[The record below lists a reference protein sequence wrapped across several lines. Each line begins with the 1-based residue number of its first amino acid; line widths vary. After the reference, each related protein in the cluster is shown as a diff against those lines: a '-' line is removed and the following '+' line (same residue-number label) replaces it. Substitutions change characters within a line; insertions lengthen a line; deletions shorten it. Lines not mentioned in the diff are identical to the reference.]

1 VAGFGGSGCGNLS
14 LARFTQ
20 AGATA
25 QTITL
30 AGNNTATLTIGPASS
45 FAGALTVSTPSII
58 LNTSAFQAFTL
69 TKTGTQTDNQRG
81 GNTFNGVM
89 TVNNQGGDLM
99 FGSNPADAGDTWGA
113 DAIFNNTG
121 GYRLRIA
128 EETLGTVFNA
138 NATFNNTSATDV
150 QSRIQISRLA
160 GSSTTFNGTTTI
172 FNNGNASDIHISYD
186 AGSLTTFN
194 GPVIYTNSATTAA
207 SENYIGYNGNVAF
220 TSDLQITNNTTDII
234 YMSFG
239 TGLVSFGN
247 GTITTGSFATGSLR
261 FRNFTQTGATAQT
274 FSLTGTASLYLG
286 PASTFNGN
294 VNFTAPQLYLN
305 GCTYAGSATLEKTGA
320 TDNAGTG
327 GNTFNGTTTIT
338 NSGSGYLLLGN
349 TNADQFNGVTTFNN
363 TGSYRI
369 YFGHNHGGQTTT
381 FATDVTLNTNKSG
394 GADQWSYLI
403 NEGVNTSVSFG
414 GNLTINCAGTLQS
427 NHRILQGAGTSAT
440 YAGDVV
446 INATNTHASTAITMG
461 VVGVSTYNGNITV
474 TNSGGINGVYFNSNA
489 SASSTLAATRSIS
502 IGAGGF
508 FNGTLSLIRFT
519 QVGATP
525 HTLNTFSG
533 TASLVVGPTSAFG
546 GNVDFRAPQIYLNG
560 CTYSG
565 TVTIE
570 KTGATDN
577 AGTGGNIFTGVT
589 TITNSGT
596 GYLMTGNGSRDQ
608 FLSAATFNN
617 TGSYR
622 FFIAYNHPGQ
632 TTTFAGDVIL
642 NSAKTGGADQWSFF
656 VGDAGASAFSIG
668 GSLTIN
674 CSGAIR
680 SDHRILNGVGSSAVY
695 SGPVTINLS
704 NSSPNTTI
712 TMGENGTSTYNGNIL
727 VSNSG
732 GAAGIT
738 FNNGASAS
746 SVLNGT
752 IAAGVFSSG
761 SLNLYRFTQV
771 GALPENLT
779 LTGTSLLRVGPT
791 SSFDGDVTFVSPQLL
806 LNGATYNGIT
816 YLEKNGATNNQGTGN
831 NIFNSTATIVNSSS
845 AVLRTNGNNTFNGTT
860 TITNSGSQDIL
871 LELVSGSTYNGDVT
885 FNNTGSSN
893 IRVAYLGATAF
904 NGNIVVN
911 NPVGTGVVFCE
922 SVTATAI
929 LADTKTI
936 TVGGSGFN
944 AGSLNLYR
952 FTQLGGT
959 AQTLTLTGTALLTLG
974 PSSTFN
980 GNVTF
985 ASPRILLN
993 GTTYNGTAT
1002 LEKTSVVADDGN
1014 GGNVF
1019 NSTATIINSG
1029 DSYLRT
1035 GVVSPDIFNDLL
1047 VITNTGASTIRM
1059 ADNSAGNQFNGNIE
1073 LNSTFGG
1080 GIYFGNNAA
1089 GTSTLA
1095 ATRTISVGSSGVISG
1110 DIRLIRFTQVGPTPQ
1125 ALNLSGIAILTLGPT
1140 SSFGGDVDFRA
1151 PQLYLNGT
1159 TFSGTAYLEKEGAT
1173 DNASTGGNTFG
1184 GTTTIVDSGSG
1195 YLLTANTQ
1203 PDIFNGNLTV
1213 TNTGSNIIYLAY
1225 GVAGNQFN
1233 GNITVNSTL
1242 GSQGIYFSNIAA
1254 GSATMGNGAS
1264 LFVGGLGF
1272 SSGNLRFRRFT
1283 QLGGT
1288 PQTLLLT
1295 GTALLELGPTS
1306 TFNGNVDFRSPQ
1318 FELDGTTFNGT
1329 TYLEKTG
1336 AANNDSNG
1344 GNVFNGVTTI
1354 ANSGSGYFRFAV
1366 TTLDAFN
1373 NDLTITNTGSS
1384 TIRMADVIAGTVFNG
1399 NIQVNCTAGNGI
1411 YFGNGGGNASLA
1423 VGRTITVG
1431 GSGFTIG
1438 ELQLIRFTQ
1447 LGATAQNLVLTG
1459 TGLLR
1464 LGPTTTFNAD
1474 ADLRAPQI
1482 LLNGATYFGTTYIEK
1497 TGATDNAG
1505 NGGNTFNGVTTLA
1518 NSGSGQFYTGNV
1530 SPDIFNN
1537 SLTVTNTGTNYIRLA
1552 ENSAG
1557 NQFNGNVTFNCTAGN
1572 GILIGNAAG
1581 GFATLAAGQTFN
1593 IGTFTVGELRLRR
1606 VTQLGAT
1613 PQSMTLTGTST
1624 FRAGP
1629 STTWNGDLTV
1639 SSPALFLDGVT
1650 LNGAT
1655 NSITKTGASTDNSVG
1670 GNNFSGNTTFTNSGA
1685 GIFRFAVTTAD
1696 TYNGSTTFVRSNGTI
1711 QPAYNNINIVNGDLS
1726 TNSTTAITFGAN
1738 NGSITF
1744 SGGNAQSIS
1753 KVAGASPL
1761 FTRITM
1767 GKTGNELT
1775 LNTDISVTLSGT
1787 FTTGVINTTSL
1798 NLLNFADNATVT
1810 GGVDASYV
1818 DGPVRKTGND
1828 PFTFPVGDNGF
1839 YRPVSISAPTG
1850 VAHHFTAQYFNVNH
1864 NLGSPAVW
1872 DPSFYTVSGCEYWV
1886 VDRNTAP
1893 TSNVFVTLSW
1903 NESACNPG
1911 YITNPADLRVTRWN
1925 GTNWV
1930 DHGNGG
1936 TTGTA
1941 TNGTII
1947 SSAAITSFSPITL
1960 ASVSAANP
1968 LPVELAWF
1976 KASITPDNSV
1986 KLEWHTDSELNN
1998 ESFDIER
2005 SQDGF
2010 DYTAIGKRQGAGTTS
2025 QETDY
2030 VFVDEQPLPGRSY
2043 YRLKQ
2048 NDFNGDFEYSHIVS
2062 VVFGETNEPFSVSP
2076 NPAGKEWV
2084 TFNRKVNAVVLNN
2097 LNQTVGT
2104 YNEATGFNT
2113 SELAPGI
2120 YVVRTQLGEIF
2131 RLVVK

>member
-1 VAGFGGSGCGNLS
+1 MISFSTMKKNGFILIIAITLLIGFSSALSAQSRFWVAGAAGNWNDTNNWSTASGGAPGASVPGAGNLAVFDANGSGNCTLDIGPTVAGITVNGYTGTIDLAGFNLTTTGVNTFTTGSFINSGGAAAVTLNTAGLTTFNGTQFSANINGSTGRALFNGSTFNNSVTITKTANTTDIGTGNNTFNGAVSLTNISANSLRLGTTNPDIFNGALALNSGSTGTIDLAYTSAANQFNGNISITYTATAAITFGANGGTSTLAAGQTISIAGFGGSGCGNLS

-25 QTITL
+25 QNIAL

-58 LNTSAFQAFTL
+58 LNTSSFQAFTL

-81 GNTFNGVM
+81 GNIFNGVM

-99 FGSNPADAGDTWGA
+99 FGSNPADAGDTWSA

-121 GYRLRIA
+121 GYRIRIS
-128 EETLGTVFNA
+128 EETLGNVFNA

-150 QSRIQISRLA
+150 QSRIQVSRLA
-160 GSSTTFNGTTTI
+160 NSSTTFNGTTTF

-186 AGSLTTFN
+186 AGSSTTFN

-207 SENYIGYNGNVAF
+207 SDHYIGYNGNVAF

-247 GTITTGSFATGSLR
+247 GTITVGGFAAGSLR

-274 FSLTGTASLYLG
+274 FGLTGTASLYLG

-305 GCTYAGSATLEKTGA
+305 GCTYGGTATLEKTGA

-327 GNTFNGTTTIT
+327 GNIFNGTTTIT

-349 TNADQFNGVTTFNN
+349 SNADQFNGVTTFNN
-363 TGSYRI
+363 TGSNRF

-381 FATDVTLNTNKSG
+381 FATDVTLNTNKTG
-394 GADQWSYLI
+394 GVDAWSYLI

-427 NHRILQGAGTSAT
+427 NHRILNGAGTTAT
-440 YAGDVV
+440 YAGNV
-446 INATNTHASTAITMG
+446 IINSTNTNAGTSLTMG
-461 VVGVSTYNGNITV
+461 VSGISTYNGNITV

-489 SASSTLAATRSIS
+489 SASSTLAATRTIS

-508 FNGTLSLIRFT
+508 VNGTLSLIRFT
-519 QVGATP
+519 QIGATP
-525 HTLNTFSG
+525 QTLNTFSG
-533 TASLVVGPTSAFG
+533 TASLIVGPTSQFDG
-546 GNVDFRAPQIYLNG
+546 DVNFVAPQITLSGAAYNG
-560 CTYSG
+560 TAY
-565 TVTIE
+565 IE
-570 KTGATDN
+570 KTGATSN
-577 AGTGGNIFTGVT
+577 TGLGNNTFASTTTIIHNGSGNLRTNGNNVFNGTT
-589 TITNSGT
+589 TITNNSNGDLLLELTSGSTYNDDVTFTNTGTSYVRVAYTGTTIFNGNITVNNTNGIGVYFCENVAGTATLNSPGSIAIGGT
-596 GYLMTGNGSRDQ
+596 GFSTGTLYLARFTQLGATPQNLTLTNTATLTIGPTSQFDGNVTFISPRFTVNTTIFNGTAYLEKNGANNDTSTGGNTFNGATTLVHSGSGHLLMANTLADIFNGDLTVTNTSNNYIYLAYVGANQ
-608 FLSAATFNN
+608 FNGNIILNN
-617 TGSYR
+617 TGS
-622 FFIAYNHPGQ
+622 ALG
-632 TTTFAGDVIL
+632 IL
-642 NSAKTGGADQWSFF
+642 FGA
-656 VGDAGASAFSIG
+656 
-668 GSLTIN
+668 
-674 CSGAIR
+674 
-680 SDHRILNGVGSSAVY
+680 NG
-695 SGPVTINLS
+695 
-704 NSSPNTTI
+704 
-712 TMGENGTSTYNGNIL
+712 GTSTLAATKTISLGGSGFNTGDLQL
-727 VSNSG
+727 V
-732 GAAGIT
+732 
-738 FNNGASAS
+738 
-746 SVLNGT
+746 
-752 IAAGVFSSG
+752 
-761 SLNLYRFTQV
+761 RFTQI
-771 GALPENLT
+771 GATAQSLT
-779 LTGTSLLRVGPT
+779 LTGTAILRVGLA
-791 SSFDGDVTFVSPQLL
+791 SQFDGDVTFVAPRLL
-806 LNGATYNGIT
+806 LNGCTYNGT
-816 YLEKNGATNNQGTGN
+816 AYLEKNGATGDTGTGN
-831 NIFNSTATIVNSSS
+831 NIFNNTATIVNSSS

-860 TITNSGSQDIL
+860 TITNSGSQDVL

-911 NPVGTGVVFCE
+911 NPIGTGVVFCE
-922 SVTATAI
+922 SVTATAT
-929 LADTKTI
+929 LADTRTI

-944 AGSLNLYR
+944 AGSLNLIR

-959 AQTLTLTGTALLTLG
+959 AQALTLTGTALLTLG

-1002 LEKTSVVADDGN
+1002 LEKTSVIADDGN
-1014 GGNVF
+1014 GGNIF

-1029 DSYLRT
+1029 DAYLRT

-1095 ATRTISVGSSGVISG
+1095 ATRTISVGTSGVISG

-1411 YFGNGGGNASLA
+1411 YFGNGGGNSSLA
-1423 VGRTITVG
+1423 AGRTITVG

-1447 LGATAQNLVLTG
+1447 LGATNQNLVLTG

-1464 LGPTTTFNAD
+1464 LGPTTTFNGNVD
-1474 ADLRAPQI
+1474 FRAPQ
-1482 LLNGATYFGTTYIEK
+1482 LLI
-1497 TGATDNAG
+1497 
-1505 NGGNTFNGVTTLA
+1505 
-1518 NSGSGQFYTGNV
+1518 
-1530 SPDIFNN
+1530 
-1537 SLTVTNTGTNYIRLA
+1537 
-1552 ENSAG
+1552 
-1557 NQFNGNVTFNCTAGN
+1557 
-1572 GILIGNAAG
+1572 
-1581 GFATLAAGQTFN
+1581 
-1593 IGTFTVGELRLRR
+1593 
-1606 VTQLGAT
+1606 
-1613 PQSMTLTGTST
+1613 
-1624 FRAGP
+1624 
-1629 STTWNGDLTV
+1629 
-1639 SSPALFLDGVT
+1639 
-1650 LNGAT
+1650 
-1655 NSITKTGASTDNSVG
+1655 
-1670 GNNFSGNTTFTNSGA
+1670 
-1685 GIFRFAVTTAD
+1685 
-1696 TYNGSTTFVRSNGTI
+1696 
-1711 QPAYNNINIVNGDLS
+1711 
-1726 TNSTTAITFGAN
+1726 
-1738 NGSITF
+1738 
-1744 SGGNAQSIS
+1744 
-1753 KVAGASPL
+1753 
-1761 FTRITM
+1761 
-1767 GKTGNELT
+1767 
-1775 LNTDISVTLSGT
+1775 
-1787 FTTGVINTTSL
+1787 
-1798 NLLNFADNATVT
+1798 
-1810 GGVDASYV
+1810 
-1818 DGPVRKTGND
+1818 
-1828 PFTFPVGDNGF
+1828 
-1839 YRPVSISAPTG
+1839 
-1850 VAHHFTAQYFNVNH
+1850 
-1864 NLGSPAVW
+1864 
-1872 DPSFYTVSGCEYWV
+1872 
-1886 VDRNTAP
+1886 
-1893 TSNVFVTLSW
+1893 
-1903 NESACNPG
+1903 
-1911 YITNPADLRVTRWN
+1911 
-1925 GTNWV
+1925 
-1930 DHGNGG
+1930 NGG
-1936 TTGTA
+1936 TFAGTA
-1941 TNGTII
+1941 YLEKKWCHRQWRNWQY
-1947 SSAAITSFSPITL
+1947 SFQ
-1960 ASVSAANP
+1960 
-1968 LPVELAWF
+1968 
-1976 KASITPDNSV
+1976 
-1986 KLEWHTDSELNN
+1986 LNHN
-1998 ESFDIER
+1998 
-2005 SQDGF
+2005 
-2010 DYTAIGKRQGAGTTS
+2010 
-2025 QETDY
+2025 
-2030 VFVDEQPLPGRSY
+2030 
-2043 YRLKQ
+2043 
-2048 NDFNGDFEYSHIVS
+2048 
-2062 VVFGETNEPFSVSP
+2062 
-2076 NPAGKEWV
+2076 
-2084 TFNRKVNAVVLNN
+2084 NR
-2097 LNQTVGT
+2097 
-2104 YNEATGFNT
+2104 
-2113 SELAPGI
+2113 
-2120 YVVRTQLGEIF
+2120 
-2131 RLVVK
+2131 